1 MKIKKILKLLLL
13 LTLVFTNLY
22 AQAIIDKTIEKTSI
36 LENSEIFIDKTSS
49 LTFEEIQQKEF
60 IKLNTD
66 YIRLGYTSDTLWV
79 KFSIKNNSNE
89 NLKKYI
95 TLSNPMLDTI
105 ELYTKQDD
113 NSFKKETQGV
123 LHLDLYERNNILH
136 PSFEVNFNANE
147 TKEFYYKTYS
157 LSCAN
162 YFKLFIKDEKIL
174 YKDEF
179 SYQLVETLLFGAM
192 IAFIVYNIFIFIFTK
207 EIAYLYYVLYLFFV
221 TLNHSSYSIMLD
233 YILGEKYSHID
244 AYLAIYYLSFA
255 SIFAF
260 LFIKNI
266 LNINRYKVLN
276 IITNIFIILNIL
288 LMMFSSINN
297 YLIEY
302 STHLMFVGFV
312 FVIYLTIFS
321 LIKKHPL
328 AKYIFLAW
336 IINIIGFFSLAFK
349 EFGIPNPIDY
359 FTYFFELTIFIEAIL
374 FSIALAS
381 KLNKTKELENSL
393 KTNKIL
399 LKELHHRVK
408 NNMQFII
415 IMYRLKLA
423 NFSTPQVEQKIDEIE
438 DIIQAMSKTH
448 EILYNQENL
457 EQIDTKEYFENLIEK
472 IKKTYKNKKVKINI
486 YIQTNIDIQTSIYL
500 GIILNELLTNSF
512 KYAFTK
518 DNGNIKISL
527 EKEDSKTKLIYKDDG
542 VGFDYEDK
550 KDESFGL
557 TFIESII
564 KNELKGDL
572 KFKNEKGIKVTI
584 NF

>member
-1 MKIKKILKLLLL
+1 MKIKNLLKLILLF
-13 LTLVFTNLY
+13 TLVFTNLY
-22 AQAIIDKTIEKTSI
+22 AQTIIGKTNEKTSI
-36 LENSEIFIDKTSS
+36 LENSEIFIDETSN
-49 LTFEEIQQKEF
+49 LTFEEIKQKEF
-60 IKLNTD
+60 IKLDTN
-66 YIRLGYTSDTLWV
+66 YVRLGYTDSTVWV

-95 TLSNPMLDTI
+95 TLTNPMIDTI
-105 ELYTKQDD
+105 KLYTKQED
-113 NSFKKETQGV
+113 NSFIKETQGI

-147 TKEFYYKTYS
+147 TKEFYYKTHS